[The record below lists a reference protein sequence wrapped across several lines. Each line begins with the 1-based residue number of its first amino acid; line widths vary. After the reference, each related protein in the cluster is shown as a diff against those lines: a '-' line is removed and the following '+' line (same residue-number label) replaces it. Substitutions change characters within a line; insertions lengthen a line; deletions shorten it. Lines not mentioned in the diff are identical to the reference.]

1 MFQNKKIYIMGMA
14 RSGYEA
20 AKLLANYNNKILITD
35 GKEQDPEQVHELEN
49 LGVQVI
55 ITDDQ
60 ASYLDDSFDFVIK
73 NPGIRYDSDCILKAE
88 SLKIPVINEVEMAY
102 HFLPKDV
109 TIVAITGSNGKTTT
123 STLTYEMLRKSQ
135 RKAYLGGNIGYP
147 LSSFIGKIESGD
159 ILVLEVSAQQL
170 HDMYKFKA
178 DYAVLT
184 NLSEAHLEF
193 FGTYENYIGHK
204 KRIFQNQT
212 SEDIAIINV
221 GDSDSVSLT
230 GDIVSTKIGFSS
242 KVETDLCIRE
252 GYICYKNE
260 KIVSLN
266 DIRIQGNHNY
276 ENIMCAIAVAKEN
289 GVDNDTICE
298 VLNNFVGVEHRIEFV
313 RKINGREFYN
323 DSKATNVKSTQIAL
337 KSFSKPT
344 ILLLGGY
351 ERNHSFDELEEYME
365 NVKCIVCFGATKYRI
380 LEFANRIGKN
390 CEVVDT
396 LSEAVKVAYHFSQEG
411 DVILL
416 SPACAS
422 WDQYKCF
429 EDRGNEFKTIVESL
443 D

>member
-1 MFQNKKIYIMGMA
+1 MFKNKKIYIMGMA

-20 AKLLANYNNKILITD
+20 AKLLVKYDNQVVVTD
-35 GKEQDPEQVHELEN
+35 GKEQDPVQVRELED
-49 LGVQVI
+49 LGVKVV

-60 ASYLDDSFDFVIK
+60 ASYLDDSFDYVIK
-73 NPGIRYDSDCILKAE
+73 NPGIRYDSECILKAE

-102 HFLPKDV
+102 YFLPKDV

-123 STLTYEMLRKSQ
+123 STLTYEMFRKAQ
-135 RKAYLGGNIGYP
+135 RKAYLGGNIGFP

-159 ILVLEVSAQQL
+159 VLILEVSAQQL
-170 HDMYKFKA
+170 HDMYEFKA

-193 FGTYENYIGHK
+193 FGTYENYIAHK

-212 SEDIAIINV
+212 NEDMAIINV
-221 GDSDSVSLT
+221 GDGDSVRIT
-230 GDIVSTKIGFSS
+230 EDIASTKIGFSS
-242 KVETDLCIRE
+242 KKKADLCICD
-252 GYICYKNE
+252 GFICYKDE
-260 KIVSLN
+260 KVVSL
-266 DIRIQGNHNY
+266 DEIRIQGAHNY

-289 GVDNDTICE
+289 GISNDTICE
-298 VLNNFVGVEHRIEFV
+298 VLSNFIGVEHRIEFV
-313 RKINGREFYN
+313 RKVQGREFYN

-337 KSFSKPT
+337 KSFQKPT

-351 ERNHSFDELEEYME
+351 ERNHSFDELEEYMG
-365 NVKCIVCFGATKYRI
+365 NVKSIVCYGATKERI
-380 LEFANRIGKN
+380 LEFANRIGKS

-396 LSEAVKVAYHFSQEG
+396 LSEAVRVAYHLSSEG
-411 DVILL
+411 DVVLL

-429 EDRGNEFKTIVESL
+429 EDRGDEFKTLVENL
-443 D
+443 E

>member
-20 AKLLANYNNKILITD
+20 AKLLANYNNKIVVTD
-35 GKEQDPEQVHELEN
+35 GKEQDLEQVQELES

-60 ASYLDDSFDFVIK
+60 AQYLNDSFDYVIK
-73 NPGIRYDSDCILKAE
+73 NPGIRYDSECILKAGE
-88 SLKIPVINEVEMAY
+88 LKIPVVNEVEMAY
-102 HFLPKDV
+102 HFLPDDV

-170 HDMYKFKA
+170 HDMYEFKA
-178 DYAVLT
+178 DYAILT

-230 GDIVSTKIGFSS
+230 EDIVSTKIGFSS

-252 GYICYKNE
+252 GYICYKDE

-276 ENIMCAIAVAKEN
+276 ENIMCAIVVAKEN
-289 GVDNDTICE
+289 GVDNESICE
-298 VLNNFVGVEHRIEFV
+298 VLNSFVGVEHRIEFV
-313 RKINGREFYN
+313 RKVQGREFYN

-351 ERNHSFDELEEYME
+351 ERNHSFDELEGYME
-365 NVKCIVCFGATKYRI
+365 NVKCVVCYGATKHRI
-380 LEFANRIGKN
+380 LDFANRIGKN
-390 CEVVDT
+390 CKVVDT
-396 LSEAVKVAYHFSQEG
+396 LSEAVKVAYHLSSEG

-429 EDRGNEFKTIVESL
+429 EDRGNEFKTVVESL